1 MLEDAS
7 NSNTGEEE
15 EEEGGTEGVLEDV
28 PVMLKTSFWALAV
41 LM

>member
-15 EEEGGTEGVLEDV
+15 EEEGEG
-28 PVMLKTSFWALAV
+28 ALRGSSK
-41 LM
+41 MFQWC

>member
-15 EEEGGTEGVLEDV
+15 EEEEEGEG
-28 PVMLKTSFWALAV
+28 ALRGSSK
-41 LM
+41 MFQWC